1 MYKNN
6 YYEIIMLLCYYAYPI
21 TTHDFLIES
30 NNIQLL
36 ENLGFEIMN
45 PSTSKEIREELQ
57 NRIHLDGKFY
67 NAEFFEHALSKC
79 SILAFRTLPDEMT
92 KTNGAVEINEVF
104 RYNLPII
111 ELPQDIE
118 SCSLSNEEIIT
129 YLYQANFIKY
139 KK

>member
-6 YYEIIMLLCYYAYPI
+6 YYEIIMLLCYYAHPV
-21 TTHDFLIES
+21 TTYDFLIES

-36 ENLGFEIMN
+36 ENLGFEIIN
-45 PSTSKEIREELQ
+45 PSTPKEIQEELQ

-67 NAEFFEHALSKC
+67 NTEFFEHALSKC
-79 SILAFRTLPDEMT
+79 SILAFRFFPDKAIET
-92 KTNGAVEINEVF
+92 DSTVEINEIF
-104 RYNLPII
+104 RYKLPII
-111 ELPQDIE
+111 ELSQDIE